1 MLKSLNCHVNIC
13 LLSIRI
19 DQYGVFIFFIAL
31 KSAIMG
37 GSGNYRKQ
45 KIVTFFRF
53 LSSLKFQSFL
63 QGSRQNFTSEKFTSR
78 KLFI

>member
-53 LSSLKFQSFL
+53 LSSLKFQSF
-63 QGSRQNFTSEKFTSR
+63 FTGQSAKFYKR
-78 KLFI
+78 KIYK